1 MTIAIRA
8 AVLADLEALRGVF
21 RRASLSNSGDRG
33 HLLANPEHLVLSDTG
48 IAEGRTRVAVDPE
61 AGIVGF
67 ASWLVSGD
75 AIEMEDLFV
84 DPDWMRRGIG
94 RKLVTAIVVIARE
107 QGFDRLEVT
116 ANPHAQSFYE
126 STGFTTDYEVQTAFY
141 PGQRM
146 HTSLD

>member
-1 MTIAIRA
+1 M
-8 AVLADLEALRGVF
+8 LADNG
-21 RRASLSNSGDRG
+21 
-33 HLLANPEHLVLSDTG
+33 T
-48 IAEGRTRVAVDPE
+48 AEGRTRVAVNPE

-67 ASWLVSGD
+67 ASWLVTGH

-94 RKLVTAIVVIARE
+94 RSLVTDIVDIARG
-107 QGFDRLEVT
+107 QGFERLEVT

-126 STGFTTDYEVQTAFY
+126 STGFTADYKVQTAFY

-146 HTSLD
+146 HRDLG